1 MFNFAIQQILIMNF
15 KRKIKGLAILSI
27 GNETLEKLEYK
38 NFISQFASQ
47 RQEKYILNEIYYNIK
62 ILNNY

>member
-1 MFNFAIQQILIMNF
+1 MNF